1 MENFASERARHHDRL
16 LQEQVEKYLRDF
28 EYRLSHEQRLSQPN
42 PEYEEMLNKWKK
54 SSQSKNLIYIYYY
67 YYFF

>member
-1 MENFASERARHHDRL
+1 LENFASERARHHDRL

-54 SSQSKNLIYIYYY
+54 KKNNINI
-67 YYFF
+67 FFFFFF